1 MRPVTVVMIDVDA
14 EHLLE
19 LSPAD
24 DQDPVETVTSD
35 GADPALGKGVRFRG
49 LEGCADHFNTLAAED
64 LVEALREL
72 AVSIVD
78 EEADRCRA
86 LRERPGELTGLL
98 NCPRSARVCGATGQM
113 HAPASQLE
121 KSTYSRPSQS
131 VSTVKKSH
139 AIIVC
144 ACVRRNSRQRGRARA
159 PAGGTPA

>member
-1 MRPVTVVMIDVDA
+1 MIDVDA

-24 DQDPVETVTSD
+24 DQDPVEAVTSD
-35 GADPALGKGVRFRG
+35 GADPALGKRVRFRG

-64 LVEALREL
+64 LVEAVREL
-72 AVSIVD
+72 AVAIVD

-86 LRERPGELTGLL
+86 LRERPGQLTGLL

-113 HAPASQLE
+113 QRRLPSSMK

-144 ACVRRNSRQRGRARA
+144 ACVRRNSRQQGRARA

>member
-35 GADPALGKGVRFRG
+35 GADPALGKRVRFRG

-64 LVEALREL
+64 LVEAVREL
-72 AVSIVD
+72 AVSIAD

-86 LRERPGELTGLL
+86 LRERPGQLAGLL
-98 NCPRSARVCGATGQM
+98 NCRRSARVCGATGQM
-113 HAPASQLE
+113 RAPASQLDE
-121 KSTYSRPSQS
+121 EEHVQPSEPERLDREEIACDLRLRLRP
-131 VSTVKKSH
+131 
-139 AIIVC
+139 
-144 ACVRRNSRQRGRARA
+144 
-159 PAGGTPA
+159 